1 MRTPCG
7 NALHERTYAGTGRR
21 GIPGYLWRALQQGE
35 HFANA
40 GLPPRRCL
48 AMAHALSGGLLP
60 NRLHRLRTH
69 EDPPQ
74 AERRDRSFLCS
85 ACRA

>member
-1 MRTPCG
+1 MRTPCR
-7 NALHERTYAGTGRR
+7 NAVYERSYAGTGRR

-35 HFANA
+35 YFADA
-40 GLPPRRCL
+40 GLPSRRCF

-60 NRLHRLRTH
+60 NRLHRLRAH

-74 AERRDRSFLCS
+74 AERRNRSFLCGT
-85 ACRA
+85 CRA